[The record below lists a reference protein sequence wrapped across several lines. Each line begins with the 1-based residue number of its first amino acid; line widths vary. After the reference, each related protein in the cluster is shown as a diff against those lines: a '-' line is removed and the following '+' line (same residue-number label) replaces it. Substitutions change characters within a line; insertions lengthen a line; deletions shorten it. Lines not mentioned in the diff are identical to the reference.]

1 MWFLDCDRPPRP
13 GLGAR
18 RLPRPR
24 GDEVGG
30 EHLDLERGA
39 VRLRA
44 DRVLARR
51 ARVRLGPGRGRERE
65 GEGPAAAAHA
75 RVFGPVGRGRLARL
89 LVLGRLAR
97 LFNMV
102 NRYDFCP
109 KVSQTVG
116 FLASWVILKTIAWQ
130 LILANEQYCE
140 TYSNKVSIELH

>member
-1 MWFLDCDRPPRP
+1 M
-13 GLGAR
+13 
-18 RLPRPR
+18 
-24 GDEVGG
+24 GG

-51 ARVRLGPGRGRERE
+51 ARVRLGPGRGRGE
-65 GEGPAAAAHA
+65 GEGPAAAAHT

-116 FLASWVILKTIAWQ
+116 LLAGWVILKTIA
-130 LILANEQYCE
+130 
-140 TYSNKVSIELH
+140 